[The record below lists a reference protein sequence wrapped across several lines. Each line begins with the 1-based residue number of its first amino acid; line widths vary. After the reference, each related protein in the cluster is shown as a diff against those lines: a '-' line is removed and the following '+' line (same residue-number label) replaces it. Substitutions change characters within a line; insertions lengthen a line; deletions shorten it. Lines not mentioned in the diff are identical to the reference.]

1 MNRLGKRALFTA
13 FCVAY
18 LPWWAYAQSAQTIY
32 KHIDGQ
38 GRVTYSNAPIA
49 GGARVELEPITL
61 IPPTPTGSLVNPNL
75 PRPYVASAVSSTVS
89 SAAPVVSTAVS
100 NVAPP
105 TSTPVLVAPTAGQ
118 QVTAAESPVLPAAP
132 APIVTMPPV
141 ATVAIVRPVQTATI
155 KRLPLPANVEQPL
168 PMDVLIQQRHDE
180 IKLRS
185 MHSAIDTELKLLS
198 EAKARLAEEKKVSD
212 GVRAIKASFNTA
224 LRPSESS
231 QGPIIPAEARAKV
244 ERHFERVRD
253 LQDQIAMHEKNLADL
268 RASQKTET
276 NMAKIATASSI
287 SAASH

>member
-1 MNRLGKRALFTA
+1 MNRLGKRALFIA

-75 PRPYVASAVSSTVS
+75 PRPYVY
-89 SAAPVVSTAVS
+89 SAAPVVSTVT
-100 NVAPP
+100 PP
-105 TSTPVLVAPTAGQ
+105 TSTPVLVAPNAGQ
-118 QVTAAESPVLPAAP
+118 QVITAEPPVLPAAP

-141 ATVAIVRPVQTATI
+141 ASVAIVRPVQTATI

-198 EAKARLAEEKKVSD
+198 EAKARLGEEKNASA

-224 LRPSESS
+224 LRPSELPQSP
-231 QGPIIPAEARAKV
+231 GPIIPAEARAKV

-268 RASQKTET
+268 RASLKTET

>member
-1 MNRLGKRALFTA
+1 MNRIGKRALFIA

-18 LPWWAYAQSAQTIY
+18 LPWWACAQSAQAIY

-61 IPPTPTGSLVNPNL
+61 IPSTPSGSLVNPNL
-75 PRPYVASAVSSTVS
+75 PRPYIAPAVAPAVSS
-89 SAAPVVSTAVS
+89 
-100 NVAPP
+100 VAPP
-105 TSTPVLVAPTAGQ
+105 TSAPALVAPNVEQ
-118 QVTAAESPVLPAAP
+118 QVIATEPTVLPATP
-132 APIVTMPPV
+132 APIVAMPPV
-141 ATVAIVRPVQTATI
+141 ALVAIVRPVSTAAI
-155 KRLPLPANVEQPL
+155 KRLPLPANVQQPL
-168 PMDVLIQQRHDE
+168 AMDVLIQQRHDE

-185 MHSAIDTELKLLS
+185 MHNAIDTELKLLS
-198 EAKARLAEEKKVSD
+198 GAKARLAEEKKVSD

-268 RASQKTET
+268 RASLKTET

>member
-1 MNRLGKRALFTA
+1 MNRLGKRALFIA

-18 LPWWAYAQSAQTIY
+18 LPWWACAQSAQTIY
-32 KHIDGQ
+32 KHIDAQ

-75 PRPYVASAVSSTVS
+75 PRPYVY
-89 SAAPVVSTAVS
+89 SAAPVVSTVT
-100 NVAPP
+100 PP
-105 TSTPVLVAPTAGQ
+105 TSTPVLVAPNAGQ
-118 QVTAAESPVLPAAP
+118 QVITAEPPVLPAAP

-141 ATVAIVRPVQTATI
+141 ASVAIVRPVQTATI

-168 PMDVLIQQRHDE
+168 AMDVLIQQRHDE

-185 MHSAIDTELKLLS
+185 IHSAIDTELKLLS
-198 EAKARLAEEKKVSD
+198 GAKARLAEEKKVSD

-268 RASQKTET
+268 RASLKTET